1 MFTVVATVPM
11 VTPVE
16 SARSMFR
23 SDFATIRM
31 SSPALAAT
39 SATVAVTAEL
49 WRLTITAAPIASP
62 IGAAASEVLAISDVI
77 VTDS

>member
-1 MFTVVATVPM
+1 
-11 VTPVE
+11 
-16 SARSMFR
+16 
-23 SDFATIRM
+23 M